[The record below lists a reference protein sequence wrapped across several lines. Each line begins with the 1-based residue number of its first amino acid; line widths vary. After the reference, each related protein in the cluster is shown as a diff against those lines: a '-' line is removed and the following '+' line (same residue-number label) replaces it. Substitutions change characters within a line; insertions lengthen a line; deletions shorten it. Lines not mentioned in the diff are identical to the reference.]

1 MVCVVGQTL
10 YIPFVDK
17 DLDYAVEDE
26 TKVYCLICSEYGE
39 SEAGKERPN

>member
-1 MVCVVGQTL
+1 MVCVVRQAL

-26 TKVYCLICSEYGE
+26 TEIYCLICSEEGE
-39 SEAGKERPN
+39 SEAGEEGPD